1 VLLFVDTA
9 KSTAAVS
16 LAGNEE
22 EMEDAKKDTL
32 PVQEI
37 QAMEEKPDVENVTS
51 QRKEVSITVD
61 DKFVK
66 DAEHEKVANNAT
78 DEPVL
83 INADVLP
90 SATNGDALE
99 ADKNIVKEGTVKE
112 IAAEIDLSA
121 VATTMPKEDDLTS
134 EHEEKHDVAVTSEVT
149 AEKPSVGGLS
159 IQNREKEGVDCL
171 GKGHLYLSQPC

>member
-51 QRKEVSITVD
+51 Q
-61 DKFVK
+61 
-66 DAEHEKVANNAT
+66 
-78 DEPVL
+78 
-83 INADVLP
+83 
-90 SATNGDALE
+90 
-99 ADKNIVKEGTVKE
+99 
-112 IAAEIDLSA
+112 
-121 VATTMPKEDDLTS
+121 
-134 EHEEKHDVAVTSEVT
+134 
-149 AEKPSVGGLS
+149 
-159 IQNREKEGVDCL
+159 
-171 GKGHLYLSQPC
+171 